1 MSNKELAPDL
11 THLYE
16 NSVVKTKMF
25 SQYGLQVDQVGF
37 DSEDED
43 RLDVIVQISDEPSSS
58 NEDIDELIDI
68 KVNLYDKNDR
78 LLCVDSDFIDLSEFG
93 GFDTLCISFD
103 KRNIV
108 SRAFKAV
115 IYAVI
120 Y

>member
-1 MSNKELAPDL
+1 MK
-11 THLYE
+11 
-16 NSVVKTKMF
+16 
-25 SQYGLQVDQVGF
+25 
-37 DSEDED
+37 
-43 RLDVIVQISDEPSSS
+43 I
-58 NEDIDELIDI
+58 
-68 KVNLYDKNDR
+68 
-78 LLCVDSDFIDLSEFG
+78 CVDSDFIDLSEFG

>member
-58 NEDIDELIDI
+58 NEDM
-68 KVNLYDKNDR
+68 R
-78 LLCVDSDFIDLSEFG
+78 
-93 GFDTLCISFD
+93 
-103 KRNIV
+103 
-108 SRAFKAV
+108 
-115 IYAVI
+115 
-120 Y
+120 